1 MLLFIISLN
10 ECLTQIINN
19 GTADAN
25 TTSTTACESRAAS
38 SVAAFFA
45 CYEEN
50 YGELFDE
57 AGAVNHMFV
66 TADAEQA
73 ISWTKKSL
81 SKAKENNYLPV
92 DEGELQRF
100 FDDAGKDSM
109 LAFGFTWIKVNSR
122 KRAMGSV
129 STVLICLNLRIC

>member
-1 MLLFIISLN
+1 MH
-10 ECLTQIINN
+10 
-19 GTADAN
+19 N

-38 SVAAFFA
+38 SVATVFV
-45 CYEEN
+45 CYEEI
-50 YGELFDE
+50 YAELFDE

-92 DEGELQRF
+92 DEGELQQF
-100 FDDAGKDSM
+100 FDDAGKEQYAGVWVYLNKSEFAKESYGISADSFD
-109 LAFGFTWIKVNSR
+109 LSKS
-122 KRAMGSV
+122 K
-129 STVLICLNLRIC
+129 NLLSSMFA

>member
-1 MLLFIISLN
+1 M
-10 ECLTQIINN
+10 Q
-19 GTADAN
+19 N

-38 SVAAFFA
+38 SVATVFV

-50 YGELFDE
+50 YAELFDE

-100 FDDAGKDSM
+100 FDDAGKEQYASVWVYRDKSKFAKESYGISVDSFD
-109 LAFGFTWIKVNSR
+109 LSKS
-122 KRAMGSV
+122 K
-129 STVLICLNLRIC
+129 NLLSSMFA